1 MPTKKRLAALIFT
14 CVASIL
20 LLSNNGKTCYKH
32 YIYRNSIFVSNFD
45 CKTSSPIYLS
55 QNAFSIKQNKVLP
68 NGWTTFYNK
77 NGKVD
82 RNKFY
87 SFDSGTLYIEEYY
100 DNDNLKYCQSLKA
113 GKASGAYAH
122 FRKEGSIDT
131 LMIGIEPDYTKKLSF
146 EKSIAAYVFD
156 NNEKLIFKKGNET
169 FLIHNP
175 NSFKDEFENKDY
187 YFYATLRLNPAF
199 TRTAIITYKL
209 KNGKEVTDI
218 TSESFKA
225 IGPVLTFK
233 TLDKYKINELKSVTV
248 EMNTFSKF
256 TGNLLFTE
264 TDELK
269 NKH

>member
-14 CVASIL
+14 CVASIF
-20 LLSNNGKTCYKH
+20 LLSNDIKTCWAY
-32 YIYRNSIFVSNFD
+32 YECGIFTFVKQFD
-45 CKTSSPIYLS
+45 CKTQIPIQSYQTKYNYKSKKNL
-55 QNAFSIKQNKVLP
+55 LH
-68 NGWTTFYNK
+68 GWSTNYNK
-77 NGKVD
+77 NGLVET
-82 RNKFY
+82 NTYFTL
-87 SFDSGTLYIEEYY
+87 DSGVCYIEKYY
-100 DNDNLKYCQSLKA
+100 ENESLKCNQSLKA
-113 GKASGAYAH
+113 GRASGAYAH
-122 FRKEGSIDT
+122 FRKEGTIDT

-199 TRTAIITYKL
+199 TRSAIITYKL

-218 TSESFKA
+218 ISESFKA

-233 TLDKYKINELKSVTV
+233 TLDKYKIKELKSVTV